1 MLATLVPLLL
11 AAATA
16 TPSAVERSEIETTVV
31 QIFRSYQGA
40 TGAVAAW
47 DQAIYSAEVAALIAR
62 WQAVLPEGELDGLN
76 DGDWLCQCQDWD
88 GDAFQARIDAIEMVG
103 TGVAEVAI
111 TVDLGFGEPGSE
123 RAERLTLRREG
134 EAWLIDD
141 IVAESFPE
149 GLKQALRETIAA
161 DEALAAGTAG

>member
-1 MLATLVPLLL
+1 MGPAEWIKSRAMAWIDKRLE
-11 AAATA
+11 
-16 TPSAVERSEIETTVV
+16 PS
-31 QIFRSYQGA
+31 FRAKLRALPTRQNEYGYDPFGFNRDDA
-40 TGAVAAW
+40 K
-47 DQAIYSAEVAALIAR
+47 VAALIAR

-161 DEALAAGTAG
+161 DEALAAGNAG